1 MQCEIWPD
9 LDAPDDPKYRCPN
22 TNSCHTTKDYLNFSG
37 WKKLPFM
44 TKNIQG
50 PGGYGCEGTRIASQ
64 PHGSW
69 EPNFGIWS
77 SFIYQLRHFQIAP
90 VLNNKT
96 STKLFQPLNWLILIE
111 FKETPSQFHWP
122 QVHCSAGVGRTGTF
136 IALYKLWQDYQVN
149 IIFAIFIIF
158 IVIYIVVFTSFG
170 KTTR

>member
-1 MQCEIWPD
+1 
-9 LDAPDDPKYRCPN
+9 
-22 TNSCHTTKDYLNFSG
+22 
-37 WKKLPFM
+37 M

-69 EPNFGIWS
+69 DPNFGIWS

-96 STKLFQPLNWLILIE
+96 STKLFQPLNYLILIE

-170 KTTR
+170 KTTGMVDIIFVIVSFFGLRIKRLLSKHYYTW